1 MTIND
6 FLQWKDEYSVGIE
19 KVDNQHKELM
29 EMIKSLLKI
38 CMVDSKTKL
47 ESFSKLAAKAIE
59 RFVEHFGTEEKLMV
73 ESGYPKYDEHKARHD
88 KLLVDVKEMMEK
100 IPEEDADEKLM
111 NIVIFI
117 REWFVETVHGSDKEM
132 GMYLREQGTKG
143 LRD

>member
-6 FLQWKDEYSVGIE
+6 FLQWKDEFSVGIE
-19 KVDNQHKELM
+19 EVDNQHKELM

-38 CMVDSKTKL
+38 CMVDSKTKF
-47 ESFSKLAAKAIE
+47 ESFNKLAAKAIE
-59 RFVEHFGTEEKLMV
+59 RFIEHFGTEEKLML
-73 ESGYPKYDEHKARHD
+73 ESDYPKYDEHKARHD

-100 IPEEDADEKLM
+100 IPKENGDEKLM

-132 GMYLREQGTKG
+132 GIYFNEYRKT
-143 LRD
+143 